1 MWPCGTA
8 LLVLGVRYTVSLA
21 AMTTSW
27 AQAVQGMTTTWGL
40 GGWEWRGGNGEG
52 GGRVELEFN
61 KVGTKNP
68 WLGDTVTICLFVKI
82 PIMSTF
88 L

>member
-1 MWPCGTA
+1 MGA
-8 LLVLGVRYTVSLA
+8 GGLGVACGET
-21 AMTTSW
+21 
-27 AQAVQGMTTTWGL
+27 G
-40 GGWEWRGGNGEG
+40 RGGGG